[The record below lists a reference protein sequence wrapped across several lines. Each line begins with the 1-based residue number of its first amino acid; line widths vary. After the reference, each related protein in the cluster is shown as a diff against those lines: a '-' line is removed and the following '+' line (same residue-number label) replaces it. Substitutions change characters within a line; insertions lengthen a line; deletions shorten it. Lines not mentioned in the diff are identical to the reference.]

1 VDELIGGETLSAD
14 VSVKSEAGDTVVRS
28 LKLGVL
34 A

>member
-1 VDELIGGETLSAD
+1 VDELVGGETLSAD
-14 VSVKSEAGDTVVRS
+14 VPMKSEAGGAVVRS